1 MMQISWQVHVSN
13 LSLIQKSQS
22 EIEIEATPLKSIKR
36 SCLSLFSSCILF
48 SAENQYFCM
57 KNADISNCGGDF
69 LLMAIFSKLYN
80 QLVSQFSEAVAK
92 FSKKVALKNSQ
103 NSKENICGRVVF

>member
-1 MMQISWQVHVSN
+1 MMQISQQAHVSN

-22 EIEIEATPLKSIKR
+22 EIKIEATPLKSIKR

-69 LLMAIFSKLYN
+69 LLMAIFSKLYS
-80 QLVSQFSEAVAK
+80 QLVSFPKQLPSSV
-92 FSKKVALKNSQ
+92 KKLLLKMSQ
-103 NSKENICGRVVF
+103 NSKENTCGRVVF